1 MKARA
6 TIRYYDY
13 HMRYYLSLANAK
25 VQRPSVWR
33 TGTMAGRSQVEGA
46 SFFFFGR
53 TDVEK
58 SPEFSWNYQ
67 DYLRNTI
74 HKNVENHMFFR
85 SDNKFSTNGG
95 ENHICL
101 VSLQE
106 GHEKL

>member
-1 MKARA
+1 MPKCRGQVFDVLVPW
-6 TIRYYDY
+6 RVG
-13 HMRYYLSLANAK
+13 RRWK
-25 VQRPSVWR
+25 VPR
-33 TGTMAGRSQVEGA
+33 
-46 SFFFFGR
+46 FFFGR